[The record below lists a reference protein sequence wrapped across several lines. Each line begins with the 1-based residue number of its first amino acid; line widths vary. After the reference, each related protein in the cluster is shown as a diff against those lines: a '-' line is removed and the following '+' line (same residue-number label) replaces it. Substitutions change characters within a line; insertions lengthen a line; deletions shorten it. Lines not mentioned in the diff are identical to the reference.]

1 MGRRWQRTDED
12 GGSDFDETVSG
23 NRCNGV
29 EEVREG
35 SGDGLMMY
43 NRREDHEECV

>member
-1 MGRRWQRTDED
+1 MGKRWQWTDKD

-29 EEVREG
+29 EEVWEG
-35 SGDGLMMY
+35 SGEGLMMY
-43 NRREDHEECV
+43 NRWGDHAECV